1 MPCTVNSGEATDV
14 NTYLAM
20 DVGGSKYVVAIVNDE
35 GQILNRRRGVWHALT
50 ASTILDQLLEVAR
63 SLLDEAAE
71 VPVACGIT
79 IPGLA
84 DPKRGVWVEASFSG
98 IRNFAICEAVQTA
111 LGIPTWC
118 ENDGQAYAMAEMT
131 FGCCQGVRD
140 FLFVNVSNGIGGSI
154 VSDGKLLSGSRGF
167 AGEFGHCNAVPSG
180 RPCKCGQKGCLEM
193 HAAGPGIAR
202 TYEEM
207 GGAPDA
213 TGSGVDCKVIAE
225 RARAGDRIAQA
236 AFDEA
241 GCCLGRVLA
250 TAVNLLNPSRIVI
263 GGGVSLAY
271 DLFAPTLRHTL
282 RKQIYAGANPTVEIL
297 PTPLGYDAGLYSAAA
312 IARMNHQIFEAEEES
327 L

>member
-1 MPCTVNSGEATDV
+1 MS
-14 NTYLAM
+14 TYLAM
-20 DVGGSKYVVAIVNDE
+20 DVGGSKYVVAIINE
-35 GQILNRRRGVWHALT
+35 AGQILNRRRGAWCALN
-50 ASTILDQLLEVAR
+50 APAILNQLIEAAR
-63 SLLDEAAE
+63 SLLDEAME
-71 VPVACGIT
+71 LPVACGIT

-98 IRNFAICEAVQTA
+98 IRDFAICEALQKA

-118 ENDGQAYAMAEMT
+118 ENDGQAYALAEMA
-131 FGCCQGVRD
+131 FGCCREVGD

-154 VSDGKLLSGSRGF
+154 VSDGKLVTGSRGF

-180 RPCKCGQKGCLEM
+180 RPCKCGQRGCLEM
-193 HAAGPGIAR
+193 HAAGPGIAL
-202 TYEEM
+202 TYEEL

-213 TGSGVDCKVIAE
+213 TGRRADCKEIAD
-225 RARAGDRIAQA
+225 RARVSDSIAQA

-241 GCCLGRVLA
+241 GRCLGRVLA

-271 DLFAPTLRHTL
+271 DLFAPALRQTLQEL
-282 RKQIYAGANPTVEIL
+282 IYTGANPTVEIL

-312 IARMNHQIFEAEEES
+312 IAQLNHQISEAEEK
-327 L
+327 